1 MSRSPRGTRSPGSA
15 SGQRDHVAIAIAYAR
30 EAAAD
35 KRGKKFGKW
44 VRLAAR
50 RFLDDLKRSKRKGA
64 PFRFCAWHAAD
75 PCRFIEQLPH
85 VEGRWETP
93 NIVLHPAHVFATVN
107 IFGFRNPDGTRR
119 FSEALFAVARKN
131 AKALA
136 LDTPVP
142 TPGGW
147 STMGDLSPGDTV
159 FGADGRPCKVTA
171 VSPVYVDHDCY
182 RLRFSNGE
190 EVVADAGHRWL
201 TTARVD
207 RPGGARTG
215 NGQTRTRVRT
225 TKEIAETLHYGAR
238 GDLNHS
244 IAMPAPLVCDDAD
257 LPVAPY
263 TLGAWLGDGHS
274 ACARLTCDRA
284 DSEIIESIR
293 ADGWPVREKYTRGGK
308 ASTFVLSDG
317 DRSQAAR
324 NRSLATSLRRMG
336 VLGDKHIPA
345 AYLRASL
352 SQRLALLQGLMDTDG
367 TVSKNGRVLSYTST
381 NERLVGGVAELLS
394 SMGIKYSWRREPLVC
409 NGRSVPG
416 VGHKLQF
423 MAFRDEIP
431 VFRLRRKLDRMLSRA
446 DCEIAPR
453 SRTVQITEAKRVPS
467 VPVRCITVDSPDN
480 LFLFGRTMLPTH
492 NSTWAAGVLLYCE
505 CCEGEVG
512 PQVVSAATTGAQAR
526 IVFGIARRMVERTPD
541 LRIAFGVEPFAN
553 AIACL
558 SNGGTFKP
566 INAKASTQDGLN
578 PSAAGLDEVHAHKSH
593 DLLNVLK
600 SAAGARANPLF
611 LFTTTEGYET
621 PGPWPELR
629 HFAQQVLEGVIE
641 ADHLFAL
648 IYAVDEDDEDFD
660 DTKWIKANP
669 LMDANPLLAREMAKL
684 AIEARAMPGRLG
696 EFRIKRLNRQASAAR
711 ALIDIARWK
720 RCDGAVDL
728 DWLAQFPCWAA
739 FDLSSTTDL
748 TAWRLVWR
756 VEGRWY
762 TWGRRW
768 VPADAVAHRT
778 ERGAHAY
785 AGWVAAGL
793 IEQTPGDTVDYA
805 VIEAAIR
812 ADVAR
817 FGPKAVAFDDWNS
830 RDLCNRLIED
840 GLPLVKFIQGARS
853 YHPAMQEI
861 EQAYRKG
868 QLVTGDDPVLLW
880 CASNLVPRYDANM
893 NMAPDKKR
901 SPDKIDDMA
910 ALYMAVGVALAAD
923 DEGDMGDFLAN
934 PVIV

>member
-131 AKALA
+131 AK
-136 LDTPVP
+136 
-142 TPGGW
+142 
-147 STMGDLSPGDTV
+147 
-159 FGADGRPCKVTA
+159 
-171 VSPVYVDHDCY
+171 
-182 RLRFSNGE
+182 
-190 EVVADAGHRWL
+190 
-201 TTARVD
+201 
-207 RPGGARTG
+207 
-215 NGQTRTRVRT
+215 
-225 TKEIAETLHYGAR
+225 
-238 GDLNHS
+238 
-244 IAMPAPLVCDDAD
+244 
-257 LPVAPY
+257 
-263 TLGAWLGDGHS
+263 
-274 ACARLTCDRA
+274 
-284 DSEIIESIR
+284 
-293 ADGWPVREKYTRGGK
+293 
-308 ASTFVLSDG
+308 
-317 DRSQAAR
+317 
-324 NRSLATSLRRMG
+324 
-336 VLGDKHIPA
+336 
-345 AYLRASL
+345 
-352 SQRLALLQGLMDTDG
+352 
-367 TVSKNGRVLSYTST
+367 
-381 NERLVGGVAELLS
+381 
-394 SMGIKYSWRREPLVC
+394 
-409 NGRSVPG
+409 
-416 VGHKLQF
+416 
-423 MAFRDEIP
+423 
-431 VFRLRRKLDRMLSRA
+431 
-446 DCEIAPR
+446 
-453 SRTVQITEAKRVPS
+453 
-467 VPVRCITVDSPDN
+467 
-480 LFLFGRTMLPTH
+480 
-492 NSTWAAGVLLYCE
+492 STWAAGVLLYCE

-541 LRIAFGVEPFAN
+541 LRNAFGVEPFAN

-793 IEQTPGDTVDYA
+793 IEQTHGDTVDYA

-812 ADVAR
+812 EDAER
-817 FGPKAVAFDDWNS
+817 FRPTAIAFDDWNS
-830 RDLCNRLIED
+830 RDLCNRLIAY

-853 YHPAMQEI
+853 YHPAMQEV

-868 QLVTGDDPVLLW
+868 DLAHSGDPVLLW
-880 CASNLVPRYDANM
+880 CASNVVPRYDANL

-910 ALYMAVGVALAAD
+910 ALYMAVGLALAAD